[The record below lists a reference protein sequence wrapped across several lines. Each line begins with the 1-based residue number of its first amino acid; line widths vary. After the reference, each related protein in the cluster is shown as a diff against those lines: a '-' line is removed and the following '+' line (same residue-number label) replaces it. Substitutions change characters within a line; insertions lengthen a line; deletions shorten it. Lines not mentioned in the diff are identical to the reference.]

1 LNNNNNKY
9 YKYEPQPVS
18 ENSYYDL
25 YCDRTIRTDLT
36 VQNNRPDR
44 VLLDR
49 IIKEAYLIDV
59 AVHNCH
65 SLYSTIIVKLQK

>member
-1 LNNNNNKY
+1 ML
-9 YKYEPQPVS
+9 

-25 YCDRTIRTDLT
+25 YCDMTVRTDIA

-49 IIKEAYLIDV
+49 TIIEAYLIDV
-59 AVHNCH
+59 AIPEHH
-65 SLYSTIIVKLQK
+65 SLNSTIIEKLQK